1 MDAINDF
8 FTAFTG
14 QQDRVSVGCS
24 LAMPVIVDV
33 AAIVIELS
41 VTKLTIRVG
50 NLHAERS
57 VSGDVQVKAFPA
69 KI

>member
-1 MDAINDF
+1 
-8 FTAFTG
+8 
-14 QQDRVSVGCS
+14 
-24 LAMPVIVDV
+24 MPVIVDV